1 MPLPAAWQDGWDPAA
16 AARAMG
22 WTLDYMDQTLEAT
35 STLGRMI
42 RDQPE
47 LEVPQTL
54 RLQIRILE
62 QAARTPG

>member
-1 MPLPAAWQDGWDPAA
+1 
-16 AARAMG
+16 MG